1 MSEKKEKKSKDIE
14 KEAMEEEEEED
25 EILGWPFKGKAKNI
39 WTFVRI
45 AVSLTLVYCGTLI
58 KGLPSWA
65 ELTMVI
71 FAFVLIGY
79 DVFLNAV
86 KSIIHGEWFD
96 ETFLMM
102 IATVSAMA
110 IQSYDEAVFVLALYQ
125 LGEFFEDLAS
135 EQSKDSIAR
144 LINDTPLIAH
154 VVELDGTVHDED
166 PEVVEI
172 GQTLKI
178 LPGEK
183 VPVDGKVISG
193 TSTLDVSSLTGESLP
208 QEVKEGSSVYSGSI
222 NGDGVLLLQVSKEF
236 KDSTLSQVMD
246 LIKDEEKNK
255 AKSQRFIDKFAKIYT
270 PSAIIIAVLTFVI
283 GWAIR
288 GFNVDGA
295 WKDSLYQACNILI
308 ISCPCAIVISVPL
321 AFFISIGRASRYGV
335 LIKGGEALENYASS
349 DTFVF
354 DKTGT
359 LTKGEFEV
367 KEASSEEALVII
379 ASLEKNSTHPIARS
393 IVKAAE
399 GKELKEVRDFKNIP
413 GQGIKGTVDGKD
425 VYVGDY
431 AYVSSVNKNVKKVMT
446 PYKVIYAVDKGE
458 EIGYVIIADVV
469 KENARKAMD
478 DLKKNKVR
486 RLVMLSGD
494 NKEIASRVGQDL
506 GLSEEKGELLPQEK
520 LEELKKIKAS
530 SRKTVYVGDGVNDA
544 PSLLAADVGV
554 SMGSLGS
561 DAANASADIV
571 IMNDDLESL
580 GLTKRIARKTMGVVF
595 EDIIIP
601 IVVKIT
607 IMVLAFCDIS
617 NMYLAVGA
625 DTGMTLLMIL
635 NDLRLWQKY
644 KKNC

>member
-1 MSEKKEKKSKDIE
+1 ME
-14 KEAMEEEEEED
+14 KEVMEEEEEED

-39 WTFVRI
+39 STFVRI

-58 KGLPSWA
+58 KGLPLWA

-79 DVFLNAV
+79 DVFMNAV

-135 EQSKDSIAR
+135 ERSRDSIAR

-154 VVELDGTVHDED
+154 VVELDGAVHDED

-193 TSTLDVSSLTGESLP
+193 SSALDVSSLTGESLP

-255 AKSQRFIDKFAKIYT
+255 ARSQRFIDKFAKIYT

-288 GFNVDGA
+288 GFNADGA

-367 KEASSEEALVII
+367 KEASSKEALLII

-399 GKELKEVRDFKNIP
+399 GKELKEVSDFKNIP

-446 PYKVIYAVDKGE
+446 PYKVIYAVNKDE

-494 NKEIASRVGQDL
+494 NKEIAARVGLDL

-520 LEELKKIKAS
+520 LEELKKIKVA

-601 IVVKIT
+601 IAVKIT
-607 IMVLAFCDIS
+607 IMILAFCDIS

-644 KKNC
+644 RKN